1 MPHRGNLYQS
11 VIFAAQQTLDATGEL
26 PTTPSALAAL
36 SGLDATQISSIF
48 RTTADIYE
56 ALLYHATTL
65 LNDALRQGVID
76 AATDDPVKQML
87 SIGHSY
93 LAWAEKNPALF
104 RLIAN
109 GLNGEIR
116 PDSTLHR
123 FTISMRDLYRRKL
136 TEMQRLGILP
146 PDTDIELAMLTLH
159 CLVKGGNMMFLTRK
173 TDPWFA
179 EDPRSTAEIAEEI
192 FVEFLDNLTER
203 KRALAF
209 AVASTTR
216 Q

>member
-1 MPHRGNLYQS
+1 MPHRGNVYQS
-11 VIFAAQQTLDATGEL
+11 VIFAAQQSLDATGEL

-36 SGLDATQISSIF
+36 SGLDETQITSVF

-56 ALLYHATTL
+56 GLLYHATTL

-87 SIGHSY
+87 SIGRSY
-93 LAWAEKNPALF
+93 LAWADKNPALF
-104 RLIAN
+104 KLIAN

-136 TEMQRLGILP
+136 TEMQRLGILLP
-146 PDTDIELAMLTLH
+146 GTDIELAMLTLH
-159 CLVKGGNMMFLTRK
+159 CLVKGGNMMFLTRR

-179 EDPRSTAEIAEEI
+179 DDPRSTAEIAERI
-192 FVEFLDNLTER
+192 FVEFIDKLTENQQT
-203 KRALAF
+203 L
-209 AVASTTR
+209 AVAAN
-216 Q
+216 

>member
-1 MPHRGNLYQS
+1 M
-11 VIFAAQQTLDATGEL
+11 
-26 PTTPSALAAL
+26 
-36 SGLDATQISSIF
+36 
-48 RTTADIYE
+48 
-56 ALLYHATTL
+56 
-65 LNDALRQGVID
+65 
-76 AATDDPVKQML
+76 
-87 SIGHSY
+87 
-93 LAWAEKNPALF
+93 
-104 RLIAN
+104 
-109 GLNGEIR
+109 
-116 PDSTLHR
+116 
-123 FTISMRDLYRRKL
+123 
-136 TEMQRLGILP
+136 RLGILP
-146 PDTDIELAMLTLH
+146 PETDIELAMLTLH

>member
-1 MPHRGNLYQS
+1 MPHRGNVYQS

-26 PTTPSALAAL
+26 PNTPAALAAL
-36 SGLDATQISSIF
+36 SGLDETQISSIF

-56 ALLYHATTL
+56 GLLYHATTL

-87 SIGHSY
+87 SIGRTY
-93 LAWAEKNPALF
+93 LSWADHNPVLF

-136 TEMQRLGILP
+136 TEMQRLGILSP
-146 PDTDIELAMLTLH
+146 ETDIELAMLTLH
-159 CLVKGGNMMFLTRK
+159 CLVKGGNMMFLTRT

-179 EDPRSTAEIAEEI
+179 DDSRSTADIAERI
-192 FVEFLDNLTER
+192 FVEFLDSLTGR
-203 KRALAF
+203 KQAI
-209 AVASTTR
+209 AVPAA
-216 Q
+216 